1 MEVWAALKHPNICE
15 LLGYSTKLGY
25 YYPPLILKAS
35 SAHSDTTSCLRF
47 LSSGVNTV
55 IQSSIWT
62 RQIYLFRAELDWWDE
77 IYISISKLTPSQA
90 RDVCEGLQYLHR
102 LKVIH
107 GDLKP
112 VRAISQSFPPSSTS
126 HQKNVLVD
134 KDGVAKLCD
143 LGLVRLV
150 DWEGSRGLTT
160 TSPYTGTAL
169 YKAPELFISLVNRIP
184 VATFEGDIYAIGCI
198 LLEVRMQVHKK

>member
-1 MEVWAALKHPNICE
+1 
-15 LLGYSTKLGY
+15 
-25 YYPPLILKAS
+25 
-35 SAHSDTTSCLRF
+35 
-47 LSSGVNTV
+47 
-55 IQSSIWT
+55 
-62 RQIYLFRAELDWWDE
+62 
-77 IYISISKLTPSQA
+77 
-90 RDVCEGLQYLHR
+90 
-102 LKVIH
+102 VIH

-198 LLEVRMQVHKK
+198 LLEVRMQVHKKLSAVLIVYVYRSSLNSSTHSNASEAARRSAMRSWRGFHLL